1 MAGDRVPEVPREP
14 EAFAEIL
21 ATAAPLLLVGGQA
34 VNLWAMYYSER
45 TADLAPF
52 VSHDVDVL
60 GDRRTLARIASL
72 AGCEPRFFPMR
83 PPTNEVGVV
92 MAKDAQG
99 NTLPVE
105 VLSHVHGIGND
116 ELREWVYTV
125 QIGDSGVSVQIP
137 GPISLLQAKV
147 ANVADLSQG
156 NRQDERHVRI
166 LAALIPAYLVDL
178 HSTVEHR
185 CLTEKRMLSALE
197 RLLAVVTS
205 TSGKTVTDRLGIAP
219 SAMFAELKASRE
231 SKVYAFLTK
240 RLPRMFPRGKHES

>member
-1 MAGDRVPEVPREP
+1 M
-14 EAFAEIL
+14 
-21 ATAAPLLLVGGQA
+21 
-34 VNLWAMYYSER
+34 NLRLS
-45 TADLAPF
+45 
-52 VSHDVDVL
+52 
-60 GDRRTLARIASL
+60 
-72 AGCEPRFFPMR
+72 
-83 PPTNEVGVV
+83 
-92 MAKDAQG
+92 
-99 NTLPVE
+99 E

-116 ELREWVYTV
+116 ELREWVCTV
-125 QIGDSGVSVQIP
+125 QIGDSGVRVQIP

-156 NRQDERHVRI
+156 NRQDERHVRV

-178 HSTVEHR
+178 HSTVEHGR
-185 CLTEKRMLSALE
+185 LTEKRMLSILE

-219 SAMFAELKASRE
+219 SAMFAELKVSRE